1 MAPGHHLDLF
11 QKRTCGRS
19 WERGALSYSACNTGV
34 RRLGRGLPSDDRG
47 ECGCRV
53 RAQDMVTIGRDI
65 ALTLIGIAGI
75 LHQEL
80 VGPVKPELLI
90 VYTTL
95 LGIPGAA
102 NMIGLLRGVS
112 ATVTVVPQS
121 ERAPSSQVADSS

>member
-1 MAPGHHLDLF
+1 VQHW
-11 QKRTCGRS
+11 RS
-19 WERGALSYSACNTGV
+19 TLQTLASSW
-34 RRLGRGLPSDDRG
+34 SDDRG
-47 ECGCRV
+47 VDGCHV
-53 RAQDMVTIGRDI
+53 RAQDWVTIGRDV

-102 NMIGLLRGVS
+102 NLIGLARGLS
-112 ATVTVVPQS
+112 ATVTVAPRS
-121 ERAPSSQVADSS
+121 ESAPSSPVLPPS

>member
-1 MAPGHHLDLF
+1 
-11 QKRTCGRS
+11 
-19 WERGALSYSACNTGV
+19 
-34 RRLGRGLPSDDRG
+34 
-47 ECGCRV
+47 
-53 RAQDMVTIGRDI
+53 MVTIGRDV

-102 NMIGLLRGVS
+102 NLIGLARGLSVS
-112 ATVTVVPQS
+112 VTAKPPS
-121 ERAPSSQVADSS
+121 ESVQPSSPSVPS